1 MDFKLNDEQKMMR
14 QVAAEIADEQLA
26 PRAEEMEEKREVP
39 AELLKFLAEQG
50 YFGLFLP
57 EQYGG
62 AELDFATYALTIEEF
77 SRGSPAVALVV
88 SVQNALV
95 GKPILTYGTDAQ
107 KEKYLARVA
116 SGELFGAFAL
126 SEDDAGSDAANVQLK
141 AEKKGD
147 GYVLDGH
154 KKYITNAGFAG
165 LFLVIA
171 RTDPEAGAKGLS
183 CFLVERD
190 APGFTVGERFD
201 GMGMCALDV
210 RRLEFENCEVPADAL
225 LGAEGQGL
233 KIALASLDESRI
245 GCAAQAVGIGQ
256 QTYNEAKRYAGER
269 EQFGRPIISFQT
281 IQFYLVE
288 MATRTDAARLLTLR
302 AAARADAGE
311 SFSAEAA
318 MAKLYASETANFC
331 ANLGVQI
338 HGGYGYMK
346 DYVVERFFRDA
357 RVTEIYE
364 GTSEIQKLVIAGK
377 LLKG

>member
-1 MDFKLNDEQKMMR
+1 MDFNLNDEQKMMR

-26 PRAEEMEEKREVP
+26 PKAEEMEERREIP
-39 AELLKFLAEQG
+39 ADLLAFLAEQG

-62 AELDFATYALTIEEF
+62 AELDFVTYALTVEEF
-77 SRGSPAVALVV
+77 SRWSPAVALVV

-95 GKPILTYGTDAQ
+95 GRPILAYGNDGQ
-107 KEKYLARVA
+107 KEKYLSRVA
-116 SGELFGAFAL
+116 SGELMGAFSL
-126 SEDDAGSDAANVQLK
+126 TEEDAGSDAANVQ
-141 AEKKGD
+141 ATAAKKDG
-147 GYVLDGH
+147 GYVLSGR
-154 KKYITNAGFAG
+154 KLYVTNAGFAG
-165 LFLVIA
+165 LFLVVA
-171 RTDPEAGAKGLS
+171 RTDAEAGAKGLS

-190 APGFTVGERFD
+190 APGFTIGERYD

-210 RRLEFENCEVPADAL
+210 RSLEFKDCAVPADAL
-225 LGAEGQGL
+225 LGAEGDGL
-233 KIALASLDESRI
+233 KIALASLDGSRI
-245 GCAAQAVGIGQ
+245 GVGAQAVGIGQ
-256 QTYNEAKRYAGER
+256 QAFNEARRYAGER
-269 EQFGRPIISFQT
+269 EQFGRPIVSFQA

-288 MATRTDAARLLTLR
+288 MATRLEAARLLTLR

-311 SFSAEAA
+311 PFSAEAA
-318 MAKLYASETANFC
+318 MAKLYASEVANFC

-346 DYVVERFFRDA
+346 DYAVERFFRDA

>member
-1 MDFKLNDEQKMMR
+1 MDFNLNDEQKMMR

-26 PRAEEMEEKREVP
+26 PKAEEMEENREVP
-39 AELLKFLAEQG
+39 ADLLGFLAEQG
-50 YFGLFLP
+50 YFGMFLP
-57 EQYGG
+57 ERYGG
-62 AELDFATYALTIEEF
+62 AELDFVTYALTIEEF
-77 SRGSPAVALVV
+77 SRGSAAVALVV

-95 GKPILTYGTDAQ
+95 GKPILTYGTDEQ

-116 SGELFGAFAL
+116 SGELIGAFAL
-126 SEDDAGSDAANVQLK
+126 TEEDAGSDAANVQTT
-141 AEKKGD
+141 AAKKDG
-147 GYVLDGH
+147 GYVFNGH
-154 KKYITNAGFAG
+154 KLYVTNAGLAG
-165 LFLVIA
+165 LFLVVA
-171 RTDPEAGAKGLS
+171 RTSPEAGGKGLS
-183 CFLVERD
+183 CFLMERD

-225 LGAEGQGL
+225 LGAEGEGL
-233 KIALASLDESRI
+233 KIALASLDGSRI
-245 GCAAQAVGIGQ
+245 GVAAQAVGIGQ
-256 QTYNEAKRYAGER
+256 QAFNEAKRYAGER
-269 EQFGRPIISFQT
+269 EQFGRPILSFQA

-288 MATRTDAARLLTLR
+288 MATRLDAARLLTLR
-302 AAARADAGE
+302 AATLADAGE
-311 SFSAEAA
+311 GFSAEAA

>member
-1 MDFKLNDEQKMMR
+1 MDFKLDDEQKMMR

-26 PRAEEMEEKREVP
+26 PKGEEMEESREIP

-50 YFGLFLP
+50 YFGMFLP

-62 AELDFATYALTIEEF
+62 AELDFVTYALTIEEF

-95 GKPILTYGTDAQ
+95 GLPILTYGTDEQ
-107 KEKYLARVA
+107 KEKYLPRVA
-116 SGELFGAFAL
+116 SGELVGAFAL
-126 SEDDAGSDAANVQLK
+126 TEEEAGSDAANVQLR
-141 AEKKGD
+141 AEKKDG
-147 GYVLDGH
+147 GYVLNGH
-154 KKYITNAGFAG
+154 KLYVTNAGIAG
-165 LFLVIA
+165 LFLVVA
-171 RTDPEAGAKGLS
+171 RTGPEEGAKGLS
-183 CFLVERD
+183 CFLIERD

-210 RRLEFENCEVPADAL
+210 RRLDFEGCEVPADAL
-225 LGAEGQGL
+225 LGAEGEGL
-233 KIALASLDESRI
+233 KIALASLDGSRI

-256 QTYNEAKRYAGER
+256 QAFVESRRYAAER
-269 EQFGRPIISFQT
+269 EQFGRPIISFQA

-302 AAARADAGE
+302 AAALADAGE
-311 SFSAEAA
+311 PFSAQAA
-318 MAKLYASETANFC
+318 MAKLYASEAANFC

>member
-1 MDFKLNDEQKMMR
+1 MDFKLDDEQKMMR

-26 PRAEEMEEKREVP
+26 PKGEEMEESREIP

-50 YFGLFLP
+50 YFGMFLP

-62 AELDFATYALTIEEF
+62 AELDFVTYALTIEEF

-95 GKPILTYGTDAQ
+95 GLPILTYGTDEQ
-107 KEKYLARVA
+107 KEKYLPRVA
-116 SGELFGAFAL
+116 SGELVGAFAL
-126 SEDDAGSDAANVQLK
+126 TEEEAGSDAANVQLR
-141 AEKKGD
+141 AEKKDG
-147 GYVLDGH
+147 GYVLNGH
-154 KKYITNAGFAG
+154 KLYVTNAGIAG
-165 LFLVIA
+165 LFLVVA
-171 RTDPEAGAKGLS
+171 RTGPEEGAKGLS
-183 CFLVERD
+183 CFLIERD

-210 RRLEFENCEVPADAL
+210 RRLDFEDCEVPADAL
-225 LGAEGQGL
+225 LGAEGEGL
-233 KIALASLDESRI
+233 KIALASLDGSRI

-256 QTYNEAKRYAGER
+256 QAFVESRRYAAER
-269 EQFGRPIISFQT
+269 EQFGRPIISFQA

-302 AAARADAGE
+302 AAALADAGE
-311 SFSAEAA
+311 PFSAQAA
-318 MAKLYASETANFC
+318 MAKLYASEAANFC

>member
-183 CFLVERD
+183 CFLVERET
-190 APGFTVGERFD
+190 PGFKVGERFD

>member
-1 MDFKLNDEQKMMR
+1 MDFNLNDEQKMMR

-26 PRAEEMEEKREVP
+26 PKGEEMEENREVP
-39 AELLKFLAEQG
+39 ADLLGFLAEQG
-50 YFGLFLP
+50 YFGMFLP
-57 EQYGG
+57 ERYGG
-62 AELDFATYALTIEEF
+62 AELDFVTYALTIEEF
-77 SRGSPAVALVV
+77 SRGSAAVALVV

-95 GKPILTYGTDAQ
+95 GKPILAYGTDEQ

-116 SGELFGAFAL
+116 SGELIGAFAL
-126 SEDDAGSDAANVQLK
+126 TEEDAGSDAANVQTT
-141 AEKKGD
+141 AAKKDG
-147 GYVLDGH
+147 GYVFNGH
-154 KKYITNAGFAG
+154 KLYVTNAGLAG
-165 LFLVIA
+165 LFLVVA
-171 RTDPEAGAKGLS
+171 RTSPEAGAKGLS
-183 CFLVERD
+183 CFLIERD

-225 LGAEGQGL
+225 LGAEGEGF
-233 KIALASLDESRI
+233 KIALASLDGSRI

-256 QTYNEAKRYAGER
+256 QAFNEAKRYAGER
-269 EQFGRPIISFQT
+269 EQFGRPILSFQG

-288 MATRTDAARLLTLR
+288 MATRLDAARLLTYR
-302 AAARADAGE
+302 AATLADAGE
-311 SFSAEAA
+311 GFSAEAA

>member
-1 MDFKLNDEQKMMR
+1 MDFNLNDEQKMMR

-26 PRAEEMEEKREVP
+26 PKAEAMEENREVP
-39 AELLKFLAEQG
+39 ADLLGFLAEQG
-50 YFGLFLP
+50 YFGMFLP
-57 EQYGG
+57 ERYGG
-62 AELDFATYALTIEEF
+62 AELDFVTYALTIEEF
-77 SRGSPAVALVV
+77 SRGSAAVALVV

-95 GKPILTYGTDAQ
+95 GKPILTYGTDEQ

-116 SGELFGAFAL
+116 SGELIGAFAL
-126 SEDDAGSDAANVQLK
+126 TEEEAGSDAANVQTT
-141 AEKKGD
+141 AAKKDG
-147 GYVLDGH
+147 GYVFNGH
-154 KKYITNAGFAG
+154 KLYVTNAGLAG
-165 LFLVIA
+165 LFLVVA
-171 RTDPEAGAKGLS
+171 RTSPEAGGKGLS
-183 CFLVERD
+183 CFLMERD

-225 LGAEGQGL
+225 LGAEGEGL
-233 KIALASLDESRI
+233 KIALASLDGSRI
-245 GCAAQAVGIGQ
+245 GVAAQAVGIGQ
-256 QTYNEAKRYAGER
+256 QAFNEAKRYAGER
-269 EQFGRPIISFQT
+269 EQFGRPILTFQA

-288 MATRTDAARLLTLR
+288 MATRLDAARLLTLR
-302 AAARADAGE
+302 AATVADAGE
-311 SFSAEAA
+311 GFSAEAA

-346 DYVVERFFRDA
+346 DYAVERFFRDA

>member
-1 MDFKLNDEQKMMR
+1 MNDEQKMMR
-14 QVAAEIADEQLA
+14 HVAAEIADEQLA
-26 PRAEEMEEKREVP
+26 PKAEEMEENREIP
-39 AELLKFLAEQG
+39 AELLAFLAEQG

-95 GKPILTYGTDAQ
+95 GKPILTYGTEGQ

-116 SGELFGAFAL
+116 SGELFGAFAIT
-126 SEDDAGSDAANVQLK
+126 EDEAGSDAANVQMT

-147 GYVLDGH
+147 GYVLNGH

-165 LFLVIA
+165 LFLVVA
-171 RTDPEAGAKGLS
+171 STDAEAGAKGLS

-190 APGFTVGERFD
+190 TPGFTIGERFD
-201 GMGMCALDV
+201 GMGMRALDV
-210 RRLEFENCEVPADAL
+210 RRLEFKDCAVPADAL
-225 LGAEGQGL
+225 LGAEGEGL
-233 KIALASLDESRI
+233 KIALASLDGSRV
-245 GCAAQAVGIGQ
+245 GVGAQAVGIGQ
-256 QTYNEAKRYAGER
+256 QAFNEAKKYAGER
-269 EQFGRPIISFQT
+269 EQFGRPIIKFQA
-281 IQFYLVE
+281 IQFYLAE
-288 MATRTDAARLLTLR
+288 MAVRIEAARLLTR
-302 AAARADAGE
+302 QAAAKADAGE
-311 SFSAEAA
+311 SFTTEAA

-357 RVTEIYE
+357 CVTEIYE
-364 GTSEIQKLVIAGK
+364 GTSEVQKLVIAGK

>member
-1 MDFKLNDEQKMMR
+1 MDFNLNDEQKMMR

-26 PRAEEMEEKREVP
+26 PKAEAMEENREVP
-39 AELLKFLAEQG
+39 ADLLGFLAEQG
-50 YFGLFLP
+50 YFGMFLP
-57 EQYGG
+57 ERYGG
-62 AELDFATYALTIEEF
+62 AELDFVTYALTIEEF
-77 SRGSPAVALVV
+77 SRGSAAVALVV

-95 GKPILTYGTDAQ
+95 GKPILTYGTDEQ

-116 SGELFGAFAL
+116 SGELVGAFAL
-126 SEDDAGSDAANVQLK
+126 TEEDAGSDAANVQTT
-141 AEKKGD
+141 AAKKDG
-147 GYVLDGH
+147 GYVFNGH
-154 KKYITNAGFAG
+154 KLYVTNAGLAG
-165 LFLVIA
+165 LFLVVA
-171 RTDPEAGAKGLS
+171 RTSPEAGAKGLS
-183 CFLVERD
+183 CFLMERD
-190 APGFTVGERFD
+190 TPGFTVGERFD

-225 LGAEGQGL
+225 LGAEGEGL
-233 KIALASLDESRI
+233 KIALASLDGSRI
-245 GCAAQAVGIGQ
+245 GVAAQAVGIGQ
-256 QTYNEAKRYAGER
+256 QAFNEAKRYAGER
-269 EQFGRPIISFQT
+269 EQFGRPILSFQA

-288 MATRTDAARLLTLR
+288 MATRLDAARLLTLR
-302 AAARADAGE
+302 AATLADAGE
-311 SFSAEAA
+311 GFSAEAA

>member
-1 MDFKLNDEQKMMR
+1 MDFNLNDEQKMMR

-26 PRAEEMEEKREVP
+26 PRAEQMEEDREIP
-39 AELLKFLAEQG
+39 ADLLRFLAEQG
-50 YFGLFLP
+50 YFGMFLP
-57 EQYGG
+57 ERYGG
-62 AELDFATYALTIEEF
+62 AELDYVAYALTVEEF
-77 SRGSPAVALVV
+77 ARGSPAVALVV

-95 GKPILTYGTDAQ
+95 GKPILTHGTAEQ
-107 KEKYLARVA
+107 KEKYLSRVA
-116 SGELFGAFAL
+116 AGELIGAFAL
-126 SEDDAGSDAANVQLK
+126 TEEEAGSDAANVQT
-141 AEKKGD
+141 AAAKKD
-147 GYVLDGH
+147 GAYVFNGH
-154 KKYITNAGFAG
+154 KLYVTNAGLAG
-165 LFLVIA
+165 LFLVVA
-171 RTDPEAGAKGLS
+171 RTGREAGGKGLS

-190 APGFTVGERFD
+190 TPGFTVGARFD

-225 LGAEGQGL
+225 LGAEGEGL
-233 KIALASLDESRI
+233 KIALAGLDGSRI

-256 QTYNEAKRYAGER
+256 QAFNEAKRYAAGR
-269 EQFGRPIISFQT
+269 EQFGRPILSFQA

-288 MATRTDAARLLTLR
+288 MATRIDAARLLTLR
-302 AAARADAGE
+302 AAALADAGE
-311 SFSAEAA
+311 RFSTEAA

-331 ANLGVQI
+331 ANLGLQI

-364 GTSEIQKLVIAGK
+364 GTSEVQKLVIAGN

>member
-1 MDFKLNDEQKMMR
+1 MDFNLNDEQKMMR

-26 PRAEEMEEKREVP
+26 PKAEEMEENREIP
-39 AELLKFLAEQG
+39 AELLAFLAEQG

-95 GKPILTYGTDAQ
+95 GKPILTYGTEGQ

-116 SGELFGAFAL
+116 SGELLGAF
-126 SEDDAGSDAANVQLK
+126 SITEEDAGSDAANVQAT
-141 AEKKGD
+141 AEKKDG
-147 GYVLDGH
+147 GYVLNGR
-154 KKYITNAGFAG
+154 KLYVTNAGFAG
-165 LFLVIA
+165 LFLVVA
-171 RTDPEAGAKGLS
+171 RTDAEAGAKGLS

-190 APGFTVGERFD
+190 TPGFTVGDRFD
-201 GMGMCALDV
+201 GMGMRALDV
-210 RRLEFENCEVPADAL
+210 RRLEFKDCAVAADAL
-225 LGAEGQGL
+225 LGAEGDGL
-233 KIALASLDESRI
+233 KIALASLDGSRI
-245 GCAAQAVGIGQ
+245 GVGAQAVGIGQ
-256 QTYNEAKRYAGER
+256 QAFNEAKKYAGER
-269 EQFGRPIISFQT
+269 EQFGRPIIKFQA
-281 IQFYLVE
+281 IQFYLAE
-288 MATRTDAARLLTLR
+288 MAVRIEAARLLTR
-302 AAARADAGE
+302 QAAARADAGE
-311 SFSAEAA
+311 SFTTEAA

-357 RVTEIYE
+357 CVTEIYE
-364 GTSEIQKLVIAGK
+364 GTSEVQKLVIAGK

>member
-1 MDFKLNDEQKMMR
+1 MDFKLDDEQKMMR

-26 PRAEEMEEKREVP
+26 PRAEEMEENREIP
-39 AELLKFLAEQG
+39 AELLSFLGEQG

-62 AELDFATYALTIEEF
+62 AELDFVTYALTIEEF
-77 SRGSPAVALVV
+77 SRGSAAVALVV

-95 GKPILTYGTDAQ
+95 GKPILKYGTDAQ

-116 SGELFGAFAL
+116 SGELVGAFAL
-126 SEDDAGSDAANVQLK
+126 SEDEAGSDAANVQMT

-147 GYVLDGH
+147 GYVLNGH

-171 RTDPEAGAKGLS
+171 RTDAEAGAKGLS

-190 APGFTVGERFD
+190 TPGFTVGERFD

-225 LGAEGQGL
+225 LGAEGDGF

-256 QTYNEAKRYAGER
+256 QAFNEARRYAGER
-269 EQFGRPIISFQT
+269 EQFGRPILSFQA
-281 IQFYLVE
+281 IQFCLVE
-288 MATRTDAARLLTLR
+288 MATRLDAARLLTFR
-302 AAARADAGE
+302 AATLADAGE
-311 SFSAEAA
+311 PFSAEAA
-318 MAKLYASETANFC
+318 MAKLYASEAANFC

-346 DYVVERFFRDA
+346 DYAVERYFRDA

-364 GTSEIQKLVIAGK
+364 GTSEIQKLVVAGK